1 MEGISCGECV
11 VNISSHVGARIGNVM
26 HVVKNGPE
34 FRAEEKYHKVIRSI
48 MPYPK
53 K

>member
-1 MEGISCGECV
+1 MKGISCGECV
-11 VNISSHVGARIGNVM
+11 VNISSHVGVRISNVM
-26 HVVKNGPE
+26 QGVKYGPE
-34 FRAEEKYHKVIRSI
+34 FRAEEEYHKVIRSI